1 MNARP
6 ERRSDRLVFAGLEL
20 LATRRRLTPAETRE
34 HARLLR
40 SLEYARLLADGQPRE
55 NPETLR

>member
-20 LATRRRLTPAETRE
+20 LATWRRLTPAETRE
-34 HARLLR
+34 HARLALT
-40 SLEYARLLADGQPRE
+40 LEHARLLADEQPRE
-55 NPETLR
+55 NLETIR